1 MVLNVSISSPPDRE
15 YLVADIMLDDSLQ
28 IAEVNIGSG
37 TLEIEIY
44 EHPERIPWSLDF
56 EEFYTAMKQAKLSL
70 QEVYEKND

>member
-1 MVLNVSISSPPDRE
+1 
-15 YLVADIMLDDSLQ
+15 MLDDSLQ
-28 IAEVNIGSG
+28 IAEVNIESG

-56 EEFYTAMKQAKLSL
+56 EEFYTAIKQAKLSL